1 MPPDRVAH
9 VERATL
15 GGEGWER
22 DESLVAWIY
31 GSVLTGAAVVAATS
45 KVAHTAGQVLLYTA
59 VTMVVV
65 WLAHGY
71 AAFVGHGGRMDV
83 DGTAGRFAHAFRAE
97 LSILGS
103 AVPTLVALA
112 AAWLLNAGVNAAGYA
127 GLVTTIGTMV
137 AAATYAAR
145 SAGAGFRGA
154 LLAAVGA
161 LVIGLALIAAKVAL
175 K

>member
-1 MPPDRVAH
+1 M
-9 VERATL
+9 
-15 GGEGWER
+15 
-22 DESLVAWIY
+22 I
-31 GSVLTGAAVVAATS
+31 
-45 KVAHTAGQVLLYTA
+45 
-59 VTMVVV
+59 VV

-83 DGTAGRFAHAFRAE
+83 SGTAGRFAHAFGAE

-112 AAWLLNAGVNAAGYA
+112 AAWLLDAGVDAAGYV

-154 LLAAVGA
+154 SLAAVGA
-161 LVIGLALIAAKVAL
+161 LVIGFALIAAKVAL

>member
-1 MPPDRVAH
+1 VARH
-9 VERATL
+9 DAISGSDE
-15 GGEGWER
+15 WER

-59 VTMVVV
+59 VTMAVV

-83 DGTAGRFAHAFRAE
+83 DGTAGRFAHAFGAE

-103 AVPTLVALA
+103 ATPTLIALA
-112 AAWLLNAGVNAAGYA
+112 GAWLLDADVEAAGYA

-137 AAATYAAR
+137 AAATFSAR
-145 SAGAGFRGA
+145 TTGAGPRGA
-154 LLAAVGA
+154 MLAAVGA
-161 LVIGLALIAAKVAL
+161 VVIGLALIAAKVAL

>member
-1 MPPDRVAH
+1 VDSGH
-9 VERATL
+9 ATPV
-15 GGEGWER
+15 GDGWER

-45 KVAHTAGQVLLYTA
+45 KVASTAGQVLLYTA
-59 VTMVVV
+59 VTMIVV
-65 WLAHGY
+65 WIAHGY

-83 DGTAGRFAHAFRAE
+83 DGTTDRFAHAFGSE

-103 AVPTLVALA
+103 AVPTLIALA
-112 AAWLLNAGVNAAGYA
+112 AAWLLGADVDAAGYA

-154 LLAAVGA
+154 LLAAIGA